1 MARETSPVVA
11 VGGQEMFEL
20 FYPGDDLGAVYTK
33 ESTTFRVFAPT
44 ALGVSVALYSSA
56 DAAVCYGIEMAPDCD
71 GTWLATVPGD
81 LAGMCYM
88 YRVDLGGAVNEA
100 VDPYARALTANGVRG
115 VIVDLD
121 ATNPEGWERD
131 VRPPFAAPTDA
142 IIYEA
147 HVRDFTISPDA
158 NVRYPGKYLGMAA
171 RGCKGP
177 GGISVGL
184 DHLVE
189 LGVTHVHL
197 MPIQDFASVD
207 ELDKDD
213 YNWGYDPYHFFVPE
227 GSYSI
232 APECAVARIIE
243 VKKMVQS
250 SALGRASRHLGRCV
264 QSYVVC
270 GGFASSHDCAVILSP
285 H

>member
-1 MARETSPVVA
+1 MLYYISSSLESSFVDGETHARETSPVVA

-56 DAAVCYGIEMAPDCD
+56 DAAVLLWILRWPRTCD
-71 GTWLATVPGD
+71 GTWLATRPRD

-158 NVRYPGKYLGMAA
+158 NVLSR
-171 RGCKGP
+171 
-177 GGISVGL
+177 
-184 DHLVE
+184 
-189 LGVTHVHL
+189 
-197 MPIQDFASVD
+197 
-207 ELDKDD
+207 
-213 YNWGYDPYHFFVPE
+213 
-227 GSYSI
+227 
-232 APECAVARIIE
+232 ECTWA
-243 VKKMVQS
+243 
-250 SALGRASRHLGRCV
+250 
-264 QSYVVC
+264 
-270 GGFASSHDCAVILSP
+270 
-285 H
+285 

>member
-131 VRPPFAAPTDA
+131 VRPPFAA
-142 IIYEA
+142 
-147 HVRDFTISPDA
+147 HGSP
-158 NVRYPGKYLGMAA
+158 
-171 RGCKGP
+171 
-177 GGISVGL
+177 
-184 DHLVE
+184 
-189 LGVTHVHL
+189 
-197 MPIQDFASVD
+197 
-207 ELDKDD
+207 
-213 YNWGYDPYHFFVPE
+213 
-227 GSYSI
+227 
-232 APECAVARIIE
+232 
-243 VKKMVQS
+243 
-250 SALGRASRHLGRCV
+250 
-264 QSYVVC
+264 
-270 GGFASSHDCAVILSP
+270 
-285 H
+285 